1 MQKELLTTIDDL
13 FLVRGF
19 LSQDECDRHIAG
31 TEAAGY
37 GDAPINTFAGPQ
49 INKKMRNN
57 DRVMIDDPALAADLW
72 DRLRPFVAA
81 KRGTGWHAAG
91 LNERLRFYRYDP
103 GQQFD
108 CHFDGHFER
117 SPLEQSALTFMVYLN
132 AGFEGGT
139 TDFDF
144 RLVSGDRDGPIALSV
159 APEAG
164 MSLVFPHRI
173 FHRGAPVTA
182 GRKYVLRSD
191 VMYRWV
197 ADHRERG
204 A

>member
-1 MQKELLTTIDDL
+1 MQKELLTGVEDL
-13 FLVRGF
+13 FVIRGF
-19 LSQDECDRHIAG
+19 LSAEECARHIAA

-37 GDAPINTFAGPQ
+37 GDAPISTFAGPQ

-57 DRVMIDDPALAADLW
+57 DRVMIDDPALAAELW
-72 DRLRPFVAA
+72 QRLQPFVDA
-81 KRGTGWHAAG
+81 KRGTSWHASG

-108 CHFDGHFER
+108 WHFDGHFER
-117 SPLEQSALTFMVYLN
+117 SPLEQSSLTFMVYLN

-144 RLVSGDRDGPIALSV
+144 RLISAQNGPTDLSV
-159 APEAG
+159 APESG
-164 MSLVFPHRI
+164 MALVFPHRI
-173 FHRGAPVTA
+173 LHRGSPVTS

-191 VMYRWV
+191 VMYRW
-197 ADHRERG
+197 AG
-204 A
+204 T